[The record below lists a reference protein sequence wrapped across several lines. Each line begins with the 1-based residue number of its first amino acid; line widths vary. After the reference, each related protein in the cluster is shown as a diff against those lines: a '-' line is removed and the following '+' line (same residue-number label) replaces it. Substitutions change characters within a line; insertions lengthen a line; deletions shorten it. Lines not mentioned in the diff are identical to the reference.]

1 MSVNEKMTAI
11 ANAIREKTGK
21 SELITLDAMPGE
33 IRGIETGGGGADL
46 PEEAFNITGNCQSRF
61 IYGGWDWFIR
71 DYGNRV
77 QTSDI
82 STLVYMFKESKV
94 ENIPFDL
101 NVKKLQYTD
110 FTNLFNNCINLKSI
124 PKINN
129 IPAIKEAGQMFAY
142 CYKLRYLPEDIADWF
157 DWSYM
162 DAQTNKYSCNRSYTC
177 SYCYSLRS
185 IPMSFFSHD
194 NPNSTV
200 NYTYFMG
207 GFQNCYVL
215 DELVDLPIPYTA
227 TYTSNLFNATFD
239 YNSRLKNMT
248 FALQENG
255 LPIEVNWKSQ
265 TINLVRA
272 GYVEISATKPISEWN
287 AEYLELEKQK
297 LNNIIGYNSGI
308 TLDKAIYNDETYAL
322 LKDDPDSFCIANSYS
337 SGNKDYRCYDYSRY
351 NHDSAVATI
360 NSLPDTSAYLAT
372 AGGTNTIKFKGAAG
386 AKTDGG
392 AINTLTQE
400 EIAVATAKGW
410 TVSLTT

>member
-11 ANAIREKTGK
+11 ANAIRQKTGG
-21 SELITLDAMPGE
+21 SAQLNLDEMA
-33 IRGIETGGGGADL
+33 IAISGITGGGGADL
-46 PEEAFNITGNCQSRF
+46 PEEAFNITGGCQYRF
-61 IYGGWDWFIR
+61 MNGGWDWFIR

-77 QTSDI
+77 KTSDI
-82 STLVYMFKESKV
+82 SNLVQMFDGSKV

-101 NVKKLQYTD
+101 NVNKKLKYMD
-110 FTNLFNNCINLKSI
+110 FSFLFYNCINLKSI
-124 PKINN
+124 PKIGN
-129 IPAIKEAGQMFAY
+129 IPAIKESNNMFSF
-142 CYKLRYLPEDIADWF
+142 CRKLRYLPEDIADWF

-162 DAQTNKYSCNRSYTC
+162 DAQTSSYNC
-177 SYCYSLRS
+177 SRAYMCSHCYSLRS
-185 IPMSFFSHD
+185 IPMSFFSHA
-194 NPNSTV
+194 NPKVVS
-200 NYTYFMG
+200 NYTYFTG

-215 DELVDLPIPYTA
+215 NELVGLPIPYTA

-255 LPIEVNWKSQ
+255 LPIEANWKSQ

-272 GYVEISATKPISEWN
+272 GYVEIGTPKPMSEWN
-287 AEYLELEKQK
+287 AEYLESEKQR
-297 LNNIIGYNSGI
+297 LASIIDYNSGI

-322 LKDDPDSFCIANSYS
+322 LKNDPDSFCIANNYNV
-337 SGNKDYRCYDYSRY
+337 GGKDYRCYDYSRY

-372 AGGTNTIKFKGAAG
+372 AGGTNTIKFKGAVG
-386 AKTDGG
+386 AKTNGG

-410 TVSLTT
+410 TVSLT

>member
-11 ANAIREKTGK
+11 ADAIREKTGK

-46 PEEAFNITGNCQSRF
+46 PEEAFNITGNCQYRF
-61 IYGGWDWFIR
+61 KNGGWDWFIR
-71 DYGNRV
+71 DYGSRV
-77 QTSDI
+77 NTSNI
-82 STLVYMFKESKV
+82 EALGYMFENSKV

-101 NVKKLQYTD
+101 NIKKSQPID
-110 FTNLFNNCINLKSI
+110 FISLFNNCSNLKSI
-124 PKINN
+124 PKIGN
-129 IPAIKEAGQMFAY
+129 IPTIKEAKNMFAF

-162 DAQTNKYSCNRSYTC
+162 DAQTSSYSCNRSHMFT
-177 SYCYSLRS
+177 SCYSLRS
-185 IPMSFFSHD
+185 IPMNFLSHAT
-194 NPNSTV
+194 PKAAG
-200 NYTYFMG
+200 NYTYFYS
-207 GFQNCYVL
+207 GFQQCYVL
-215 DELVDLPIPYTA
+215 DELVGLPIPYTA
-227 TYTSNLFNATFD
+227 TYTSNLFNSTFD
-239 YNSRLKNMT
+239 YNYRLKNMT

-265 TINLVRA
+265 TINLVSA
-272 GYVEISATKPISEWN
+272 GQFEIGTGKPMSQWN
-287 AEYLELEKQK
+287 PEYLESEKQRF
-297 LNNIIGYNSGI
+297 NNIIGYNSGI

-322 LKDDPDSFCIANSYS
+322 LKDDPDSFCIANTYNI
-337 SGNKDYRCYDYSRY
+337 GGKDYRCYDYSRY

-372 AGGTNTIKFKGAAG
+372 AGGTNNIKFKGAAG